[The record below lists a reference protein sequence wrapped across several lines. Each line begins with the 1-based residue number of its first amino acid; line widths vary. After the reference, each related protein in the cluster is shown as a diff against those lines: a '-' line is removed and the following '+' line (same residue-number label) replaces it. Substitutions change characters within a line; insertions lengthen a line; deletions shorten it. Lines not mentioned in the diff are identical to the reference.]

1 VTRDP
6 EKNVT
11 NKGNEMPIKFDT
23 VKQYQIP
30 VLKAQVFLP
39 PKKSTNHSG
48 DACAEGYA
56 EYLESLK
63 FSIKNFN
70 SIKIKFNNFLDNTTH
85 AFLFETLRKLIGH
98 LDGKVIHISILL
110 GYNLAAL
117 SWSILK
123 NPVNQALKSQIED
136 YLSGLQNI
144 MLNCHNELTDAQKL
158 DIKHRINDV
167 KDKLEFSYAT
177 YLKQQKQQANKK
189 AKKPNI
195 LPPQT
200 KPSPINL
207 MTELQKLQE
216 TDRIMASQ
224 SRDIFIKKWIPKDL
238 INWGQLPATAV
249 GAPMPTARPVRVR

>member
-1 VTRDP
+1 
-6 EKNVT
+6 
-11 NKGNEMPIKFDT
+11 MPVKFDT
-23 VKQYQIP
+23 VRQYQIP
-30 VLKAQVFLP
+30 VLKAPVFLP

-110 GYNLAAL
+110 GYNLATL

-136 YLSGLQNI
+136 YLSGLENI

-158 DIKHRINDV
+158 DIIHRINDV
-167 KDKLEFSYAT
+167 KDKLEISHAA
-177 YLKQQKQQANKK
+177 YLKLQKQQIHERLRL
-189 AKKPNI
+189 PNI
-195 LPPQT
+195 LPAQA
-200 KPSPINL
+200 KPAPKKL
-207 MTELQKLQE
+207 MTEQQKQQE
-216 TDRIMASQ
+216 TDRIMAGQ
-224 SRDIFIKKWIPKDL
+224 SRDIFIKKWIPKEL
-238 INWGQLPATAV
+238 INWGQLPVTAV
-249 GAPMPTARPVRVR
+249 GAPIPTAFPIRVR